1 MESQYKYIKKTCLDV
16 EVSVYANCQSTHPV
30 KSAPLYKLLFPND
43 SFKDKYLPIIH
54 EIRQTT
60 DQNRKQALKIKHLP
74 CFTVSG
80 TYEDRTKLL
89 RSSGLLVVDV
99 DKVNQHEIEN
109 AKDYLMNLPGAVY
122 SAKSVSGKGV
132 FAIYRIINPER
143 YQALYRGLAHH
154 INNDLIE
161 GENISFLNVDASVS
175 HPNSLRFISYDP
187 RPLYDTTY
195 LNDDYDYWQEEY
207 VEPIKTIDKSKH
219 GTRNGDPLKKKISDL
234 EAVIEQIEFEQI
246 ALIDEPNKYIK
257 WFKTAL
263 SIATELGEAGRSYFH
278 AISCMTS
285 NYDYARNETMYNN
298 ALKTVQTKGTKTG
311 LGYVFKL
318 AQDNGLKPY
327 RVKIKFD

>member
-16 EVSVYANCQSTHPV
+16 EVSIYANCQSTHPV

-43 SFKDKYLPIIH
+43 GFKEKYLPIIH

-60 DQNRKQALKIKHLP
+60 DQNRKQILKIKHLP

-89 RSSGLLVVDV
+89 TSSGLLVLDI
-99 DKVNQHEIEN
+99 DKVRPDEVEN
-109 AKDYLMNLPGAVY
+109 AKDYLLSLPGAVY

-132 FAIYRIINPER
+132 FAIFRIKHPER
-143 YQALYRGLAHH
+143 YQALYKGLAKH
-154 INNDLIE
+154 INNDLVD
-161 GENISFLNVDASVS
+161 GEQWLKVDESTS
-175 HPNSLRFISYDP
+175 HANSLRFISYDTHP
-187 RPLYDTTY
+187 MYDTT
-195 LNDDYDYWQEEY
+195 LMNDENDYWETEY
-207 VEPIKTIDKSKH
+207 IEAKDKSIDKSKER
-219 GTRNGDPLKKKISDL
+219 TRNGDSLKKKISDL
-234 EAVIEQIEFEQI
+234 EAIIEQIEFEQI
-246 ALIDEPNKYIK
+246 ALIEDPNKYEK

-285 NYDYARNETMYNN
+285 NYDYARNETMYSN
-298 ALKTVQTKGTKTG
+298 AIRTVQTKGTKIG

-318 AQDNGLKPY
+318 AQDNALKPY
-327 RVKIKFD
+327 RLKIKFD